1 MQEWKK
7 SVIAANWRRRKREH
21 EWWRG
26 EEAREGTE
34 VVLNAQSG
42 TLLNIHTTVWLTAP
56 LDTSDSQ
63 LFLPIFGLFFKY
75 QTGFCHILHYLH
87 FLEVVIYKFILR
99 YSFHSFCNTF
109 CNKIKKNYCNNNCLE
124 LETFQNVNLSLSQNS
139 SKLMLPSVSQLK
151 GCITLSYI

>member
-1 MQEWKK
+1 MQGWKK

-75 QTGFCHILHYLH
+75 QTCFSHILHYLH
-87 FLEVVIYKFILR
+87 FLKVSIYKFVYAIHFIVFVIKILKY
-99 YSFHSFCNTF
+99 YS
-109 CNKIKKNYCNNNCLE
+109 NNNGLK
-124 LETFQNVNLSLSQNS
+124 LKAFQKCKPLA
-139 SKLMLPSVSQLK
+139 KPE
-151 GCITLSYI
+151 